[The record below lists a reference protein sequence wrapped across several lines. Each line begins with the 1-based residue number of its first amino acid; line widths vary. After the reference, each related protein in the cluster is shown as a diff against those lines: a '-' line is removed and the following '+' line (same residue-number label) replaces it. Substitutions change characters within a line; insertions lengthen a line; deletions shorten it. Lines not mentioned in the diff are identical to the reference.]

1 MKRPILALA
10 IALAAFALPAVA
22 QELSGNV
29 YTDPA
34 TPISVAKGHDFLVAL
49 PSNPTTG
56 YSWTASV
63 SSAVVENEGSAY
75 QTHPAAAGMMG
86 SGGQQIFS
94 FDGSAKGTAT
104 ITFSYA
110 RPFEK
115 GKPAAKTAVF
125 HVTVH

>member
-1 MKRPILALA
+1 MKRSILAVALA
-10 IALAAFALPAVA
+10 FAAFALPAVA

-29 YTDPA
+29 YSDPA
-34 TPISVAKGHDFLVAL
+34 KPVSVAKGHDFLIAL
-49 PSNPTTG
+49 ASNPTTG
-56 YSWTASV
+56 YSWTANV
-63 SSAVVENEGSAY
+63 SNANVENEGSAY
-75 QTHPAAAGMMG
+75 QAHPAAAGMVG

-94 FDGSAKGTAT
+94 FEGSAQGTAT
-104 ITFSYA
+104 IVFSYA

>member
-75 QTHPAAAGMMG
+75 QAHPAAAGMMG